1 MGSWKAAQL
10 SSMVM
15 SELGSED
22 FRCLAGTS
30 VGFFVACGDF
40 LGLPRG
46 GRFIIAVVLLLLLL
60 LLLVLFVLV
69 WLLLVW
75 LLMV

>member
-15 SELGSED
+15 SELDSEG

-60 LLLVLFVLV
+60 LLVLFVLV

-75 LLMV
+75 LLLV